1 METQAVKIKS
11 KANPMVAIRI
21 FKGHFA
27 TNHSHINYYIDM
39 TTLKAR
45 QSEASAAAEL
55 LARKYEMTTFVD
67 TIVCMDGCEVI
78 GSYLA
83 QQLAQAGIMS
93 MNQHKTIYIVT
104 PEIHTGGQL
113 IFRDNMQPMIRNKHV
128 VLLLSSITT
137 GKTINRSL
145 DCIRYY
151 GGRIAGISAVFS
163 AYHDASDVEINSI
176 FTEKDLPDYRT
187 YEVSNCP
194 MCNEKRP
201 VDAIVNSFGYSVI

>member
-1 METQAVKIKS
+1 METRAVKIKS
-11 KANPMVAIRI
+11 KANSMVAIKVI
-21 FKGHFA
+21 QGHFA

-45 QSEASAAAEL
+45 QSEAAAAAEL

-83 QQLAQAGIMS
+83 QQLSQAGIMS

-104 PEIHTGGQL
+104 PELHTGGQL
-113 IFRDNMQPMIRNKHV
+113 IFRDNMQMMIRGKHV

-137 GKTINRSL
+137 GKSISRSL
-145 DCIRYY
+145 ECIRYY
-151 GGRIAGISAVFS
+151 GGQIAGISAVFS
-163 AYHDASDVEINSI
+163 AYHPDEVEINSI
-176 FTEKDLPDYRT
+176 FTEKDIPDYKT
-187 YEVSNCP
+187 YDFSDCP
-194 MCNEKRP
+194 MCANKVP
-201 VDAIVNSFGYSVI
+201 VDAIVNSYGYSKI